1 MNAHEYL
8 SQIKDFDITITNL
21 QDEIDALYK
30 QASGLSSPAFEER
43 VQTSTNGDSPQEKIL
58 LKLEKHILTYT
69 NLKNRYLRLRKK
81 IVDQIDN
88 LDDWRYKRILYL
100 TYIKGWHSYEIADEM
115 NYAPESVRRFRQ
127 QALDEFESRYLLQN
141 VTPDM

>member
-30 QASGLSSPAFEER
+30 QASGLSSPAFGER
-43 VQTSTNGDSPQEKIL
+43 VQTSTSGDSPQEKIL

-100 TYIKGWHSYEIADEM
+100 TYIKGWHTAEIADEM
-115 NYAPESVRRFRQ
+115 NYVPETVRRMRAEAREMFQ
-127 QALDEFESRYLLQN
+127 KKYL
-141 VTPDM
+141 VTECYT